1 MTAVAWIDVAD
12 VENVAGDTLDLHT
25 QALWIE
31 DVVAAANEWS
41 YRKRRESGYHDVVA
55 SAPSDDVKL
64 GTALYAWRLYQQRS
78 SGAEATFDGFPEP
91 VPFGPDLGVIRQLL
105 GIPRGRVA

>member
-1 MTAVAWIDVAD
+1 MTVAWIDVTD

-31 DVVAAANEWS
+31 QVVAAANEWS
-41 YRKRRESGYHDVVA
+41 FRKRKESGYHDVVA
-55 SAPSDDVKL
+55 HAPSDDVKL
-64 GTALYAWRLYQQRS
+64 GAALYAWRLYQQRS
-78 SGAEATFDGFPEP
+78 SGAEASFDGFPEP
-91 VPFGPDLGVIRQLL
+91 VAFGPDLGVIRQLL